1 MPGRRQKGIF
11 MLDDKTIQNRLNLI
25 NKRLSVIKK
34 VRQKSIKYLFKNI
47 RLLAGKRIRGLLV
60 LVTTEAACG
69 RLTEPALNTAAA
81 IELLHHAT
89 LIHDDIVDG
98 AKKRRG
104 DPTLNRQ
111 LGYEFSVLAGDYLLS
126 RVNSMVFGQQNRE
139 LLRIFSEVVR
149 EICEGEIE
157 EIYNRGN
164 AGLVEKQYLEI
175 IRKKTAALIRA
186 SVEAGAAA
194 GGIKGRVK
202 ELAEFGTYAGMAFQ
216 IKDDILDMTSSSKHM
231 GKPVGSD
238 IKEGKAT
245 LPYILALRNST
256 NGAREKMKKLFERGR
271 VKELI
276 KAVRNAGGVEDAD
289 EKAAAYIYRAKKALR
304 RAKLK
309 YPAKKGLME
318 KIAEYVIERTY

>member
-1 MPGRRQKGIF
+1 

-25 NKRLSVIKK
+25 NKRLSFIRE
-34 VRQKSIKYLFKNI
+34 VRQKSIKFLFKNI
-47 RLLAGKRIRGLLV
+47 RPLGGKRIRGLFV
-60 LVTTEAACG
+60 LITAEAACG
-69 RLTEPALNTAAA
+69 RVTEPALNTAAA

-104 DPTLNRQ
+104 AATLNRR

-126 RVNSMVFGQQNRE
+126 RVNSMIFGQQNRG
-139 LLRIFSEVVR
+139 LLRIFAEVVR

-157 EIYNRGN
+157 EIFNKGN
-164 AGLVEKQYLEI
+164 AELGEKQYLEI
-175 IRKKTAALIRA
+175 IRKKTASLIRA
-186 SVEAGAAA
+186 SVEAGAVT

-216 IKDDILDMTSSSKHM
+216 IKDDILDMTSSVKNM
-231 GKPVGSD
+231 GKPVGGD

-245 LPYILALRNST
+245 LPFILALRNSS
-256 NGAREKMKKLFERGR
+256 NGAKERMKALFRRGR

-276 KAVRNAGGVEDAD
+276 KAVKNAGGMEDAE

-309 YPAKKGLME
+309 YGAKKGLME
-318 KIAEYVIERTY
+318 KIADYVIERNY